1 MYERIYPEQ
10 SEGSLNHLSISM
22 LKKLKKDV
30 DKALGA
36 YLKELKTDLNMGR
49 VSPLLYGGIKDFLQ
63 RDGKRI
69 RPILF
74 LISYQGYT
82 RRKQFSYQKLL
93 RSSLSLELLHDFF
106 LVHDDVIDNSDL
118 RRGKPTLHRLF
129 NTALGVGAKNELGPN
144 LSIAAGDII
153 FALAVKTLLSFDE
166 NPVRKERALLEFVK
180 AAASTGMGEFI
191 DVVNNIKKIENI
203 TEKDVFLT
211 YTLKTAKYTF
221 ECPLL
226 VGAILA
232 GAKSEELGKLSRL
245 GIILGQAFQIQD
257 DLLDIFSTSKKIGK
271 PVLSDLNESKKTLP
285 AWKTYKKLT
294 VKGKKL
300 LARLLEKDKKTYSD
314 LLKFRKLIKSTDAH
328 NWCLD
333 KIMLLLQEADSIL
346 LGVRMKKKHRALLK
360 RFIENFITNT
370 YAFKNAIK

>member
-1 MYERIYPEQ
+1 
-10 SEGSLNHLSISM
+10 M

-30 DKALGA
+30 DSALGT
-36 YLKELKTDLNMGR
+36 YLKELKTDLDMGR
-49 VSPLLYGGIKDFLQ
+49 VSPLLYSGIKDFLQ

-82 RRKQFSYQKLL
+82 KRKQFSYQKLL

-118 RRGKPTLHRLF
+118 RRGKPTLHRFF
-129 NTALGVGAKNELGPN
+129 NSALGVGAKNELGPN

-153 FALAVKTLLSFDE
+153 FALAVKALLSFDE
-166 NPVRKERALLEFVK
+166 NPTRKQQALLEFVK

-191 DVVNNIKKIENI
+191 DVLNNIKKIEKI
-203 TEKDVFLT
+203 TEKDILTT

-221 ECPLL
+221 ECPL
-226 VGAILA
+226 VIGAILA
-232 GAKSEELGKLSRL
+232 GATSGELNKLSRL
-245 GIILGQAFQIQD
+245 GIALGQAFQIQD
-257 DLLDIFSTSKKIGK
+257 DLLDIFSTAKKIGK

-294 VKGKKL
+294 IKDKKL
-300 LARLLEKDKKTYSD
+300 LARLLEKNKKTYSD
-314 LLKFRKLIKSTDAH
+314 LLAFRKLIKSTGAH
-328 NWCLD
+328 NWCLN
-333 KIMLLLQEADSIL
+333 KIMSLLQEADSIL
-346 LGVRMKKKHRALLK
+346 GGVRMKKKYRTLLK
-360 RFIENFITNT
+360 RFIENFISNT
-370 YAFKNAIK
+370 CAFKRAIK